1 MQEIMKAM
9 VEANGDSVYR
19 LALRYTGNCNIAQD
33 ITQETFL
40 KAFKGINSFDRNK
53 PARPWLLKIAG
64 NLCKNYLRDNR
75 EIPVEYVEVVEKPDQ
90 SNPEQLYIKQEGE
103 SELLRAVKNLPD
115 KYREVIMLK
124 HVNDLSYSEIC
135 EALGLELSLVKNR
148 LYRGRL
154 MLKDELLKQ
163 GGRID

>member
-1 MQEIMKAM
+1 MQEIMKNM
-9 VEANGDSVYR
+9 VEAHGDSVYH
-19 LALRYTGNCNIAQD
+19 LALRYTGNRNIAQD

-40 KAFKGINSFDRNK
+40 KAFKGIKSFDQNR

-75 EIPVEYVEVVEKPDQ
+75 EIPVEQIETIEKPDQ
-90 SNPEQLYIKQEGE
+90 SDPEQLYINQE
-103 SELLRAVKNLPD
+103 SENELIRAVKKLPD

-124 HVNDLSYSEIC
+124 HVNDLNYSEIC
-135 EALGLELSLVKNR
+135 EVLGLELSLVKNR

-154 MLKDELLKQ
+154 ILKDNLMNQ
-163 GGRID
+163 GGIIE